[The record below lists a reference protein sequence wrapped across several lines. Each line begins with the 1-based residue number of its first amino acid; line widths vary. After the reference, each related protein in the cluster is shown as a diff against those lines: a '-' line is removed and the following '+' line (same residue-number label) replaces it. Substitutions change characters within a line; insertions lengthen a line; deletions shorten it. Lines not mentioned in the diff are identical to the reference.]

1 MISNKIAE
9 FWSWLNECH
18 IKPKLISDF
27 PECIEEDEEL
37 LKGIKSVMEKKMGRR
52 GSYEGIKLNSMLSL
66 QTIEIDE
73 LPAGDNKK
81 YVSKK
86 GSFNGIEK

>member
-1 MISNKIAE
+1 MSSRIAE
-9 FWSWLNECH
+9 FWSWVNECY
-18 IKPKLISDF
+18 IKPKLIIDF

-37 LKGIKSVMEKKMGRR
+37 LKGIKSVMELKYGKRDT
-52 GSYEGIKLNSMLSL
+52 SEGMKLNPKLSL

-73 LPAGDNKK
+73 LPGENKK

-86 GSFNGIEK
+86 GSFNGFEK